1 MALVAPI
8 PGAVKINRFF
18 DIRKR
23 VGPLRRLAR
32 PIPVG
37 ASKFLALLILL
48 YTSGCG
54 VNFRVRPTVV
64 FVGDSITYNWSQ
76 NWAGQQSTFAQNNW
90 LNVGVIG
97 LTSSQIAAPFDSY
110 VIDLQPQAVHI
121 LAGTN
126 DVYPGWQLSDTAN
139 NIQTMVKKAKQHHIA
154 VVIGTIPPWGPGA
167 LPEKADPSPQRF
179 QRIDQLNQWII
190 QFAAQQGIQVVDYH
204 SLLAAANG
212 ENYVPAL
219 TVDGVHPSAAGYAV
233 MTPYTEQ
240 ALQAAMAPPAP

>member
-1 MALVAPI
+1 MTLVGPI
-8 PGAVKINRFF
+8 SGAVKINKSFDVGRRAWSASRF
-18 DIRKR
+18 
-23 VGPLRRLAR
+23 V
-32 PIPVG
+32 
-37 ASKFLALLILL
+37 ALLILL
-48 YTSGCG
+48 YASGCG
-54 VNFRVRPTVV
+54 VNFRGHPTVV

-97 LTSSQIAAPFDSY
+97 LTSSQILRPFDAY
-110 VIDLQPQAVHI
+110 VTDLQPKAVHI

-139 NIQTMVKKAKQHHIA
+139 NIQTMVQKAKQHHIA

-190 QFAAQQGIQVVDYH
+190 QYAAQQGIQVVDYH
-204 SLLAAANG
+204 SLLEAPNG
-212 ENYVPAL
+212 ENYIPAL
-219 TVDGVHPSAAGYAV
+219 TLDGVHPSPAGYAV
-233 MTPYTEQ
+233 MTPHTEQ
-240 ALQAAMAPPAP
+240 ALQAAMATPTP

>member
-1 MALVAPI
+1 MTMAVPI
-8 PGAVKINRFF
+8 PGAVKIIRFF

-23 VGPLRRLAR
+23 VEPLRRLVR
-32 PIPVG
+32 PNPAG
-37 ASKFLALLILL
+37 ASKILALLVLL
-48 YTSGCG
+48 FTSGCG

-76 NWAGQQSTFAQNNW
+76 SWAGQQSTFAQYKW

-139 NIQTMVKKAKQHHIA
+139 NIQTMVKKAKEHHIA

-167 LPEKADPSPQRF
+167 LPEEADPSPQRF
-179 QRIDQLNQWII
+179 ERIDQLNQWII
-190 QFAAQQGIQVVDYH
+190 QFAAQQGIQVVD
-204 SLLAAANG
+204 
-212 ENYVPAL
+212 
-219 TVDGVHPSAAGYAV
+219 
-233 MTPYTEQ
+233 
-240 ALQAAMAPPAP
+240 